1 MSYNKKNWKTG
12 DYVTQKDINNI
23 ENGIYEA
30 HTDISNINNT
40 LGTDTLNTTD
50 KTLKGA
56 INELFQNVSDGKELI
71 ASAITDKG
79 VITSNADTFQQMAN
93 NIRNITIKEDII
105 QIFLNDISNMTVYK
119 GQTFNILYSSNISAV
134 KHEIS
139 WDGGNTFYDK
149 TSEIVTENT
158 VNYKYNHNAE
168 TEYDSF
174 NMAIRVTN
182 ANGNTDVKYFTITFE
197 NNETEAITYTMALK
211 TSEPS
216 TFNDVNNDGL
226 GEFQG
231 WGTSLCWWAN
241 RLGYNKN
248 LINQAVDKFYS
259 EQGLNLN
266 IGRYNIGG
274 GDCVKDTFDTPYS
287 ITTSNKT
294 QVYDLVTSGLKPEYF
309 GSSME
314 VYTTSDLSNSTYTIT
329 DNDLNISSGNVVG
342 DISGI
347 SYVSKI
353 DDNVDLGGSV
363 TFKNIN
369 VTETGK
375 YTLKLLLTL
384 AGDNDRDLAVI
395 INGVSK
401 YTKSKDIINNN
412 IIASGNARKLYL
424 VTINSITLIQGKNTI
439 EIGGNTTLGL
449 DVVKMAIVRSHY
461 DNEYTPWIDTPMNKK
476 ADIYDFLD
484 DRYPTYAGDSQDTY
498 DLEMNTTYTV
508 NDANFGIQTGVNV
521 GKLKCLNHIPMLDEY
536 SSSGSNVTYEIY
548 VKEQGSYSIQL
559 MLYLTGTNDRDV
571 AIKVNGTKYSMDASS
586 INNNI
591 IAQNSEGS
599 LYIVRFYDIPLN
611 KGTNTIIIG
620 GNTGWCLDLVKM
632 LIVKTSSYGVLP
644 ADNEF
649 LHDAHITR
657 SDSKIPGY
665 CVDVSKI
672 DTNIH
677 SIDWYNEHY
686 TRVDEE
692 CGYAW
697 NYDWEAD
704 KYQMNVLKAIVK
716 AKGSEFIAEAFSN
729 SPPYFMTNSGCAS
742 GATNSSQNN
751 LRDNAYNAFAK
762 YLADVIAHFNL
773 EDDEVTFTSATGM
786 NEPYANCWG
795 ANSNKQEGC
804 HMDQGYPQSRVIRA
818 LNWNLHD
825 KGVHNCI
832 VSGSDE
838 SSIDTAISSYNAL
851 DQYAKETISRIDTHT
866 YSGNDR
872 YGLRQLAEN
881 EGKNLW
887 MSEVDGDF
895 TAGDNAGHM
904 ASALGLA
911 QHILLDLNWL
921 KPSAWILWD
930 IVDMHCDTGNVH
942 DGNDFGWLNQDG
954 GYWGLTACNH
964 DDEYI
969 WCLKKYYAF
978 GQFTRYIRPGHTLI
992 PMSDNN
998 AIASYDPQNHKVV
1011 IVVINTWATDRGC
1024 KFKLTNMNMDNTNNI
1039 QAIRT
1044 SGSLTDGEN
1053 WADVSSSCEINI
1065 NKDNKTFSSMLKAN
1079 SITTYIINNIY
1090 YEGVS
1095 PLLDS
1100 TGAYVVDDFSGSSVD
1115 TNKWKYELGHVRNN
1129 ELQRYTA
1136 HNAEINDGILAL
1148 RALKDNDGNWTSS
1161 SIISHG
1167 HFSFMYGKIV
1177 ARVRACNY
1185 NGAFGAFWTLG
1196 DTFELGYNE
1205 WGSNTTL
1212 GEWWA
1217 WCGEF
1222 DIMEYYKGNLTCGAF
1237 FNEKD
1242 QSGRVYYNNY
1252 PTGDW
1257 HEFGMEWLENGTLIF
1272 TIDGYELSRTPATD
1286 NRAFHIPHY
1295 ILLNQAVGAAGGTP
1309 DDWCS
1314 EITQYVDWVKY
1325 YPASTDNVVLY
1336 TSNFSIAATDRNN
1349 NRCVVRATFNDNCI
1363 NKVLSWSCDRTDLAT
1378 VHSGLVTST
1387 SWSANGTVNITATSP
1402 SGVSQTIQ
1410 LNIVNGVIQ

>member
-1 MSYNKKNWKTG
+1 MAS
-12 DYVTQKDINNI
+12 INIIGSPSTFSNNLTI
-23 ENGIYEA
+23 TYTTDA
-30 HTDISNINNT
+30 DDISNI
-40 LGTDTLNTTD
+40 
-50 KTLKGA
+50 
-56 INELFQNVSDGKELI
+56 
-71 ASAITDKG
+71 
-79 VITSNADTFQQMAN
+79 
-93 NIRNITIKEDII
+93 
-105 QIFLNDISNMTVYK
+105 
-119 GQTFNILYSSNISAV
+119 
-134 KHEIS
+134 EIS
-139 WDGGNTFYDK
+139 KDG
-149 TSEIVTENT
+149 
-158 VNYKYNHNAE
+158 VNYIAATTFTNSSATFDVSSWGNGNY
-168 TEYDSF
+168 SCSL
-174 NMAIRVTN
+174 RVTYL
-182 ANGNTDVKYFTITFE
+182 G
-197 NNETEAITYTMALK
+197 AITYTMELK
-211 TSEPS
+211 TSEAS

-248 LINQAVDKFYS
+248 LINQAVQRFYS
-259 EQGLNLN
+259 ESGLNLN

-274 GDCVKDTFDTPYS
+274 GDCVKDTFDTPYY
-287 ITTSNKT
+287 IDGNNKK
-294 QVYDLVTSGLKPEYF
+294 QVYDLTTSGLKPEYF
-309 GSSME
+309 GLNME
-314 VYTTSDLSNSTYTIT
+314 VYTTSDLSNSTYTRT
-329 DNDLNISSGNVVG
+329 DNDLNISSGSVIG
-342 DISGI
+342 DIKVL
-347 SYVSKI
+347 SYINKI
-353 DDNVDLGGSV
+353 DDNEGLGGSA

-384 AGDNDRDLAVI
+384 QGTNDRDLAVI
-395 INGVSK
+395 VNGVSR
-401 YTKSKDIINNN
+401 YTKGKDIINNN
-412 IIASGNARKLYL
+412 IIASGNGRNLYL
-424 VTINSITLIQGKNTI
+424 ITINSITLIQGKNTI
-439 EIGGNTTLGL
+439 EIGGNTTWGL
-449 DVVKMAIVRSHY
+449 DVVKMAIVRSHN

-484 DRYPTYAGDSQDTY
+484 DRYPTYGGSNQDTY
-498 DLEMNTTYTV
+498 DLEMNTTYTA
-508 NDANFGIQTGVNV
+508 NDANFGIQAGINV
-521 GKLKCLNHIPMLDEY
+521 EKLKCVNYIPMLDEY
-536 SSSGSNVTYEIY
+536 NSSGSNVTYKIY
-548 VKEQGSYSIQL
+548 VKESGSYSIQL
-559 MLYLTGTNDRDV
+559 MLYLPGTNDRDV
-571 AIKVNGTKYSMDASS
+571 AIKVNGARYSMDASS
-586 INNNI
+586 INNNR
-591 IAQNSEGS
+591 IAQNSVGS
-599 LYIVRFYDIPLN
+599 LYIARFYEIPLYE
-611 KGTNTIIIG
+611 GVNTIIIG
-620 GNTGWCLDLVKM
+620 GNTGWTLDLVKL

-644 ADNEF
+644 ANNEF
-649 LHDAHITR
+649 LHEAHITR

-665 CVDVSKI
+665 CVDVTKI
-672 DTNIH
+672 DTNSH
-677 SIDWYNEHY
+677 SIDWYNQFY
-686 TRVDEE
+686 ARVDEE

-704 KYQMNVLKAIVK
+704 KYQMNILKAIVK

-742 GATNSSQNN
+742 GATDSSQNN

-773 EDDEVTFTSATGM
+773 EEDKITFTSATGM
-786 NEPYANCWG
+786 NEPYTNYWG

-804 HMDQGYPQSRVIRA
+804 HFDQGYSQSRVIKA
-818 LNWNLHD
+818 LNWNLQD
-825 KGVHNCI
+825 KGVTNCI
-832 VSGSDE
+832 VSGTDE
-838 SSIDTAISSYNAL
+838 TSIDTAISSYNAL
-851 DQYAKETISRIDTHT
+851 DSDAKNTISRIDTHT
-866 YSGNDR
+866 YGGSKR
-872 YGLRQLAEN
+872 YELRELAEN

-904 ASALGLA
+904 ASALGFA
-911 QHILLDLNWL
+911 QHLLLDLNWL

-954 GYWGLTACNH
+954 GYWGLTGCNH

-1011 IVVINTWATDRGC
+1011 IVVINTWATDRRC

-1044 SGSLTDGEN
+1044 SGSLTKGEN
-1053 WADVSSSCEINI
+1053 WSDVSSSCEINI

-1090 YEGVS
+1090 YGGVS

-1100 TGAYVVDDFSGSSVD
+1100 TGAYVVDDFSGNSVD
-1115 TNKWKYELGHVRNN
+1115 TNKWKYELGYVRNN
-1129 ELQRYTA
+1129 ETQRYTNS
-1136 HNAEINDGILAL
+1136 NAQINDGILAL
-1148 RALKDNDGNWTSS
+1148 RALKDSNGNWTSS

-1167 HFSFMYGKIV
+1167 KFSFMYGKIV

-1196 DTFELGYNE
+1196 DTFEFDYNE
-1205 WGSNTTL
+1205 WGSPNTL

-1222 DIMEYYKGNLTCGAF
+1222 DIMEYYNGNLTCGTF
-1237 FNEKD
+1237 FNERD
-1242 QSGRVYYNNY
+1242 ESGRVHYNNY

-1272 TIDGYELSRTPATD
+1272 TIDGHELSRTPATD

-1309 DDWCS
+1309 DDWCT
-1314 EITQYVDWVKY
+1314 EIPQYVDWVKY
-1325 YPASTDNVVLY
+1325 YPPSTDNVVLY
-1336 TSNFSIAATDRNN
+1336 TSDFSIAATDHNN
-1349 NRCVVRATFNDNCI
+1349 NNCVVRATYNDNCI
-1363 NKVLSWSCDRTDLAT
+1363 NKVLHWSCDRTDLAT
-1378 VHSGLVTST
+1378 VHSGFVCTTSDT
-1387 SWSANGTVNITATSP
+1387 ANGTVNITATSP
-1402 SGVSQTIQ
+1402 SGAAQTIK
-1410 LNIVNGVIQ
+1410 LTIVNGRIQS